1 MKAGV
6 GLVLEEAA
14 AEAQDADKLWPIAD
28 GGLGGGKQ
36 AVELKAEAK

>member
-28 GGLGGGKQ
+28 EGRKYRQ
-36 AVELKAEAK
+36 HAD

>member
-14 AEAQDADKLWPIAD
+14 AEAQDADKFRPIVD
-28 GGLGGGKQ
+28 GVLGGAKR
-36 AVELKAEAK
+36 AVALKAEGK